1 MSEQSTR
8 MGPSQ
13 VAAFLDEPRHAIAAV
28 LRPSGEAQ
36 LSPIWFLYQADRFY
50 SSVLRKSAKYRQ
62 LSRDPRITLCI
73 DAGHPDTRAVTISGT
88 AELITKESPERS
100 DLEWRIVR
108 RYHESDED
116 AHRWE
121 ASIAHEG
128 PGALIVVSP
137 ERIVGWDYN

>member
-1 MSEQSTR
+1 MDR
-8 MGPSQ
+8 SQ

-50 SSVLRKSAKYRQ
+50 FSVHRKSAKYRE
-62 LSRDPRITLCI
+62 LSRDPRITLCV
-73 DAGHPDTRAVTISGT
+73 DAGHPDARAVTITGS

-108 RYHESDED
+108 RYHKSDED